1 MVIKNLEL
9 QINSWPIK
17 WWLIRVNQ
25 DGQRPKGT
33 HPSLCSSVYLSLQ
46 NPLSFVLSNHTGA
59 KSTIRKPRGDSSL
72 AVLKPLLFWGL
83 NPIGPCFQCQ
93 SSSNACA
100 N

>member
-46 NPLSFVLSNHTGA
+46 NP
-59 KSTIRKPRGDSSL
+59 R
-72 AVLKPLLFWGL
+72 PLFRQITLEPKAPSG
-83 NPIGPCFQCQ
+83 NPEVTAP
-93 SSSNACA
+93 
-100 N
+100 